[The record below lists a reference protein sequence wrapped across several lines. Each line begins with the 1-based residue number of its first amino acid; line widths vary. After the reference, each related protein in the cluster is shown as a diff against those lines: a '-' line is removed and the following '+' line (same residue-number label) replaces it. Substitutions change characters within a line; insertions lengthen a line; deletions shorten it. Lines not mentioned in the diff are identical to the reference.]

1 MKTNKRKEDFN
12 RKRQKEEAPVG
23 TIGRAAQDVLGGAI
37 LENKKTQRIIPYLLF
52 LAFLAF
58 VYITNDYLLENKV
71 RTITRLQREIKELR
85 YEYVSVKSN
94 LMTLSKQ
101 SQLEKRLES
110 LGIKE
115 NMEPVKTIVIHTKQ
129 GK

>member
-1 MKTNKRKEDFN
+1 M
-12 RKRQKEEAPVG
+12 
-23 TIGRAAQDVLGGAI
+23 
-37 LENKKTQRIIPYLLF
+37 
-52 LAFLAF
+52 
-58 VYITNDYLLENKV
+58 YITNDYLLENKV
-71 RTITRLQREIKELR
+71 RKINRLEREIKELR

-129 GK
+129 GQ